1 MDLKLNETQ
10 FKFSILPLKENSDG
24 YWANICL
31 SIDNKNISVELC
43 GEYLTRDELKRLIS
57 AMGLLLKGKITKK
70 YSLDSIE
77 PGLEIDLIPNV
88 ALDIMSK
95 EQRETA
101 DCRMEFEILTRDEKT
116 RAWSNASV
124 LLRLSRKE
132 IEKLYDGLKEE
143 YDSAFAKIQETS
155 VLPCLLVCG
164 ETATFCLSIVDYEFG
179 SFKGKRDW
187 DDDWLEIMVE
197 FNQNGQKYTYTDP
210 ALLTVELEGM
220 ILELEGLLHIDKG
233 EYHSDFIEPYFAL
246 NAFKDGERFEVEVKF
261 FNDPSS
267 DDYNWENTETY
278 AREIC
283 DKTEF
288 VKKIYSLKAMLEAFP
303 KRDGKQRKKALI
315 TANTPYVENCDYL
328 YVGVSPKGQY
338 GCNYWYVDEAKR
350 TQENTYV
357 WVNMGRR
364 NTEQIVYVDS
374 IRYCNADDVP
384 YPIEKTKRVI
394 RQATEEETEEAD
406 VLWDE

>member
-1 MDLKLNETQ
+1 L
-10 FKFSILPLKENSDG
+10 
-24 YWANICL
+24 
-31 SIDNKNISVELC
+31 
-43 GEYLTRDELKRLIS
+43 LI
-57 AMGLLLKGKITKK
+57 
-70 YSLDSIE
+70 
-77 PGLEIDLIPNV
+77 
-88 ALDIMSK
+88 
-95 EQRETA
+95 
-101 DCRMEFEILTRDEKT
+101 
-116 RAWSNASV
+116 
-124 LLRLSRKE
+124 
-132 IEKLYDGLKEE
+132 
-143 YDSAFAKIQETS
+143 
-155 VLPCLLVCG
+155 CG
-164 ETATFCLSIVDYEFG
+164 ETSTFCLSIVDYEFG

-210 ALLTVELEGM
+210 SLLTVELEGM
-220 ILELEGLLHIDKG
+220 ILELQGLVQVEKG
-233 EYHSDFIEPYFAL
+233 EYRSDFLEPYFAL

-261 FNDPSS
+261 FNDPES

-283 DKTEF
+283 NKTEF
-288 VKKIYSLKAMLEAFP
+288 VKKIYSLKAMFERFP

-315 TANTPYVENCDYL
+315 KADTACVENFDYL

-338 GCNYWYVDEAKR
+338 GCNYWYIDEAKQ

-374 IRYCNADDVP
+374 IRYCNANEVP

-394 RQATEEETEEAD
+394 RQATEDETEEAD